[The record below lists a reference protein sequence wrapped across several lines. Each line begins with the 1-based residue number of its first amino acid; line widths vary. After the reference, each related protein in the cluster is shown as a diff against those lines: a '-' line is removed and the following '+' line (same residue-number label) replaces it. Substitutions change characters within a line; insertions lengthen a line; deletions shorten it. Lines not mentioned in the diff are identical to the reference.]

1 MTGGRCTKN
10 GSGPVR
16 CTTDPTRIRI
26 TSQPAPVPCSA
37 TSCKASR
44 PGQPFWNRL
53 SGVFPD
59 PADISSLP
67 EVIIFHAFAPPN
79 NPIQGDVT
87 HLMETYRVPGRS
99 ELLVLCC
106 ILSLLNAF
114 AARWQVT
121 YYPAEF
127 LSPVSKPN
135 TRANQHSLNI
145 PHHCLS
151 SFTRLVFTPSRNAG
165 RAARQSCRGII
176 MTKAALW
183 KCL

>member
-1 MTGGRCTKN
+1 MIGNIASAATWVFWRPQRRATNSTEPDYWYRYPHTGWTDKGRQAVETPSLNSALDTNINQACFDWWQLDGERTWAC
-10 GSGPVR
+10 PVHYR
-16 CTTDPTRIRI
+16 PNAHTNHI
-26 TSQPAPVPCSA
+26 PARPSPCSA
-37 TSCKASR
+37 TTCKASR

-106 ILSLLNAF
+106 ILSVLLM
-114 AARWQVT
+114 
-121 YYPAEF
+121 
-127 LSPVSKPN
+127 
-135 TRANQHSLNI
+135 HS
-145 PHHCLS
+145 
-151 SFTRLVFTPSRNAG
+151 
-165 RAARQSCRGII
+165 
-176 MTKAALW
+176 
-183 KCL
+183 